1 MKKILLLL
9 LILTTLIGCGFKPI
23 YSSNKSDIK
32 IINIETGQN
41 LLSKKFAKKLKTFSN
56 GESNN
61 QISIKLNIK
70 KEKLIK
76 AKSKKNIPTIFELH
90 VNLILTI
97 TDQENAQKTEEL
109 TIRTSYNNNDDK
121 FELSR
126 YERKIEDAALNQ
138 LFLDVIRFLSKN
150 YK

>member
-76 AKSKKNIPTIFELH
+76 AKSKKNIPTIFELQ

>member
-9 LILTTLIGCGFKPI
+9 LILTTFIGCGFKPI

-76 AKSKKNIPTIFELH
+76 AKSKKNIPTIFELQ

>member
-126 YERKIEDAALNQ
+126 YEKKIEDAALNQ